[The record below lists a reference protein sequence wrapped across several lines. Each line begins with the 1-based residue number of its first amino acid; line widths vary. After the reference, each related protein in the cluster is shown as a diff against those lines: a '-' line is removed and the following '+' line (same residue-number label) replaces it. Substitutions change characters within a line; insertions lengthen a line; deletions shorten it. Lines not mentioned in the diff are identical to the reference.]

1 MSWNN
6 ALFGEFVDGIHHNN
20 LEIKGKSDTNVHFIL
35 EALHGYLP
43 RGTSKIQLKLLIHL
57 YDLHTN
63 FKYLIKCD
71 NDSGAYLF
79 PVPFTTSK
87 TLAAWTLTI
96 ILSDPG
102 CNCGLFTYLDH
113 PRSFSVL
120 MDMFFSSLFFL
131 KPQTELSK
139 LWSTHYLCWRSF
151 MFHEKQFK
159 PWWSTIPLKRKLS
172 YVF

>member
-1 MSWNN
+1 MPCLVNLWTVSITITLKLRENQIPMSISF
-6 ALFGEFVDGIHHNN
+6 LKLYMDIYHEG
-20 LEIKGKSDTNVHFIL
+20 LQ
-35 EALHGYLP
+35 
-43 RGTSKIQLKLLIHL
+43 KIQLKLLIHL

-159 PWWSTIPLKRKLS
+159 PWWSTIPVKRKLS